1 MLIIVFSVLAVVGV
15 AFIASW
21 IADLRSGA
29 RPVGRPSWIE
39 IAIGFVTNFFD
50 TLGIG
55 SYAPTTSL
63 YKIFGVVPD
72 DRIPGTMNIGHT
84 VPTLIQAFTFITI
97 VDVAPATLVPWVVAA
112 TLGAWLGAGV
122 VAALPRR
129 SIQLGMS
136 AALIVAAVAFTASNL
151 KLFPLGGDAL
161 GVGGAQLALGL
172 ACYVV
177 LGALMTLGIGIY
189 APTMVIVTLM
199 GMRPT
204 TAFPIMMGA
213 AAFLMPVASVRFL
226 KSARYEPRAALGL
239 TLGGIPAVLVAA
251 FIVKSLPLEV
261 VRWIVVVVVLYA
273 ASALLRSA
281 ARERRSAATA
291 AAAAAEP
298 ETSMSGSR

>member
-1 MLIIVFSVLAVVGV
+1 MRIALLGLLALVGV
-15 AFIASW
+15 VFVVSW
-21 IADLRSGA
+21 AMDLRGGA
-29 RPVGRPSWIE
+29 RPVGKPSWIE

-50 TLGIG
+50 TLGVG

-63 YKIFGVVPD
+63 YKIFKVVPD
-72 DRIPGTMNIGHT
+72 EHIPGTMNIGHT

-97 VDVAPATLVPWVVAA
+97 VGVAPTTLVPLIVAA

-122 VAALPRR
+122 VAGLPRR

-136 AALIVAAVAFTASNL
+136 AALIIAAIAFTASNL
-151 KLFPLGGDAL
+151 GLFPLGGDAIGMG
-161 GVGGAQLALGL
+161 GVQLALAL
-172 ACYVV
+172 AVYVV

-189 APTMVIVTLM
+189 APTMVMVTLM
-199 GMRPT
+199 GMTPT

-239 TLGGIPAVLVAA
+239 ALGGIPAVLIAA
-251 FIVKSLPLEV
+251 FIVKSLPLRV

-273 ASALLRSA
+273 SSALLRSA
-281 ARERRSAATA
+281 ARERQGQM
-291 AAAAAEP
+291 AAEP
-298 ETSMSGSR
+298 KR